1 MIVVLLGAPGSGKG
15 TQGIPLAQQLG
26 LPHVASGDMFREH
39 LSAGTELG
47 LLVKS
52 YMSKG
57 ELVPDDITVRII
69 EDRDRMTAAHQR
81 AREPLHR
88 NAVTAEVVRRIERR
102 DHAEAQ
108 RAHAAASR
116 SAPSADSA
124 PRRQVRS

>member
-47 LLVKS
+47 LLAKS

-69 EDRDRMTAAHQR
+69 EDLPHSAWPYDRRTEILGETEEFL
-81 AREPLHR
+81 ARCFDE
-88 NAVTAEVVRRIERR
+88 
-102 DHAEAQ
+102 Q
-108 RAHAAASR
+108 
-116 SAPSADSA
+116 SA
-124 PRRQVRS
+124 